1 MENMTIM
8 FLLFFIKAVGASAV
22 IGYLVY
28 LKTKSTMTGFF
39 GGFALSLCISVFL
52 FLLPQVGAVVAM
64 LASVG
69 VLFYAFVIFF
79 LVNECSPWLR
89 ERLQVENK
97 SSGDINPI
105 WDQKRKEAN
114 DEHNRA
120 PALDS

>member
-8 FLLFFIKAVGASAV
+8 FLLFFIKAVGASAI

-28 LKTKSTMTGFF
+28 LRTKSTMTGFF
-39 GGFALSLCISVFL
+39 GGFALPLCIAVFL
-52 FLLPQVGAVVAM
+52 FLLPQVGVAVAL

-69 VLFYAFVIFF
+69 VLFYVFVIFF

-89 ERLQVENK
+89 ERLQNENK
-97 SSGDINPI
+97 SSGDISPI

-114 DEHNRA
+114 DEHNRCH
-120 PALDS
+120 ALDS